1 MVWCQRAM
9 TAQRHQFSPPNLR
22 MDTRFWGPS
31 AWRLLHLIATAEHGS
46 KANLKAFFETLP
58 YVLPCKY
65 CRFSLTGYMDEV
77 PVQFPLDKWLWRIHN
92 KVNGKLRS
100 QSLPVEPDPPFP
112 KVRAIYRERLAA
124 GCTRTEFDGWDFLF
138 SVVEN
143 HPFSRSAMTG
153 TPMPD
158 APAEPPATCRER
170 NKWNMCSPTE
180 RFEHY
185 KQFWELLPKV
195 LPFPEWERAWRS
207 CDGFVA
213 WSDRPTALKTLWGIR
228 CNMEKS
234 LELMNKTTYSSLCK
248 TLRAHRSG
256 CSSAKRGKTC
266 RKRRV

>member
-1 MVWCQRAM
+1 
-9 TAQRHQFSPPNLR
+9 

-31 AWRLLHLIATAEHGS
+31 AWRLLHLIAAAERGS
-46 KANLKAFFETLP
+46 KADLRAFFESLP

-65 CRFSLTGYMDEV
+65 CRFSLTGYMDVV
-77 PVQFPLDKWLWRIHN
+77 PLEFPLDRWLWRIHN

-100 QSLPVEPDPPFP
+100 QNLHVEPDPPFS
-112 KVRAIYRERLAA
+112 KVRAIYKERLEA
-124 GCTRTEFDGWDFLF
+124 GCTKTEFDGWDFLF

-143 HPFSRSAMTG
+143 HPYSRSALSG
-153 TPMPD
+153 APMPD
-158 APAEPPATCRER
+158 APAEPPATCKER
-170 NKWNMCSPTE
+170 NKWNMCTPEE
-180 RFEHY
+180 RFQHY
-185 KQFWELLPKV
+185 KVFWETLPKV
-195 LPFPEWERAWRS
+195 LPFDEWENAWRS
-207 CDGFVA
+207 CGSAGVLGTGA

-266 RKRRV
+266 RRRRPAT